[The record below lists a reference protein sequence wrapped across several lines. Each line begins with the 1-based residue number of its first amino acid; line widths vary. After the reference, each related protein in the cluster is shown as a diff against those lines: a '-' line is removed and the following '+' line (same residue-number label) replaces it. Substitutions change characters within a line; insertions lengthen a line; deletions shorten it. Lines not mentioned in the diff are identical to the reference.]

1 MNFDTDKTPVEVI
14 KKEPLEELILNRIIL
29 VLMISDTENHGK
41 HLMSQIILTRN
52 IIAKTIMTLE
62 SINIKLIVE
71 RH

>member
-1 MNFDTDKTPVEVI
+1 MNFDTGKTPVEVI
-14 KKEPLEELILNRIIL
+14 KKEPLEELILKIIIL
-29 VLMISDTENHGK
+29 VLMINDTENHGK